1 MRGKRG
7 AKGKEAGYSGEQTR
21 VPSIQGVEG
30 VEVSVP
36 GSKSEGVT
44 SSKDVMAKGDGQWK
58 DVNYGQ

>member
-7 AKGKEAGYSGEQTR
+7 AKGEEVGYSGEQTR

-36 GSKSEGVT
+36 GGKTEGVA
-44 SSKDVMAKGDGQWK
+44 SGKDVMAKEGGLWK
-58 DVNYGQ
+58 DVKYGQ